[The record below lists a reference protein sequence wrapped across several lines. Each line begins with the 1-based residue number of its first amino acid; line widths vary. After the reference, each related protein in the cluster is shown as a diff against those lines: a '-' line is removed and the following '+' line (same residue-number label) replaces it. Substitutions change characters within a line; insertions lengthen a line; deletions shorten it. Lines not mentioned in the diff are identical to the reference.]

1 MIQEEQA
8 QAAAENTE
16 GGVDLGELLMDH
28 AADHYSLHFE
38 PFPPIE
44 WDPHLLEFHLAGLT
58 VNMTP
63 TKHLIYM
70 VFAAAMVFL
79 VMWRAGKRLE
89 VQRAGENAPK
99 GWANAVEGL
108 ALWVRNDVAIEN
120 IGHEN
125 GPKFAPY
132 IMSLF
137 FFILFC
143 NLLGLVPWGATP
155 TSNLA
160 VTAALAVISLVV
172 IEVSGMIKLGFG
184 GYMRT
189 IFPKVAGIEGPGA
202 VVLSVA
208 LGPIEF
214 MGKLVKPIALSI
226 RLFGNMTAGH
236 FVILALF
243 GIIFL
248 FGNIEYARWAIGGAA
263 ALLVLAIMLLELI
276 VAFVQAYVFTLIT
289 AVLIGLM
296 QHEH

>member
-1 MIQEEQA
+1 MIQQEHVE
-8 QAAAENTE
+8 AASDTAE
-16 GGVDLGELLMDH
+16 GGFDLGHLLMEH
-28 AADHYSLHFE
+28 AADAYSLE
-38 PFPPIE
+38 FPAIE
-44 WDPHLLEFHLAGLT
+44 WNPHLLEFQLAGIT
-58 VNMTP
+58 IDMTP
-63 TKHLIYM
+63 TKHLIFM
-70 VFAAAMVFL
+70 VVAAVLVFL

-89 VQRAGENAPK
+89 KQRAGENSPK
-99 GWANAVEGL
+99 GWANAVEGFV
-108 ALWVRNDVAIEN
+108 LWVRNDLAIEN
-120 IGHEN
+120 IGHD
-125 GPKFAPY
+125 GARFAPY

-143 NLLGLVPWGATP
+143 NLMGLVPWGATP

-160 VTAALAVISLVV
+160 VTAALAALSLVV

-189 IFPKVAGIEGPGA
+189 IFPKVEGISGPGA
-202 VVLSVA
+202 AVLSIA
-208 LGPIEF
+208 LGPIEL

-248 FGNIEYARWAIGGAA
+248 FGHIEYARYAIGGAS
-263 ALLVLAIMLLELI
+263 ALLVLAIMMLELI

-289 AVLIGLM
+289 AVLIGIM

>member
-1 MIQEEQA
+1 MIQQEHVEA
-8 QAAAENTE
+8 GAETAE
-16 GGVDLGELLMDH
+16 GGVDLGHLLMEH
-28 AADHYSLHFE
+28 AADAYSLHFE

-44 WDPHLLEFHLAGLT
+44 WNPHLLEFQLAGIT
-58 VNMTP
+58 INMTP

-89 VQRAGENAPK
+89 AQRAGEQAPK

-108 ALWVRNDVAIEN
+108 ALWVRNDVAIQN

-125 GPKFAPY
+125 GAKFAPY
-132 IMSLF
+132 IMALF

-160 VTAALAVISLVV
+160 VTAALAALSLVV
-172 IEVSGMIKLGFG
+172 IEVSGMMKLGFG

-189 IFPKVAGIEGPGA
+189 IFPKVAGISGPGA

-214 MGKLVKPIALSI
+214 MGKLVKPIALCI

-236 FVILALF
+236 FVILAMF

-248 FGNIEYARWAIGGAA
+248 FGNIEYARWAIGGAS
-263 ALLVLAIMLLELI
+263 ALLVLAIMMLELI

-289 AVLIGLM
+289 AVLIGIM